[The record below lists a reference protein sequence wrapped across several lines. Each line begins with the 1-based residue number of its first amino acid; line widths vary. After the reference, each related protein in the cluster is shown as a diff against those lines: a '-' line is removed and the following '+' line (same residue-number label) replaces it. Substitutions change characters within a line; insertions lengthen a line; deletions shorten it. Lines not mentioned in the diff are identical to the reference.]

1 MTDQQKRSLLNR
13 LGHQQRIADRIWQRY
28 LWIDKCS
35 IGPGLKRAEGC
46 IPVALNQRILVVMV
60 DP

>member
-1 MTDQQKRSLLNR
+1 MTYQQQRSLLNR
-13 LGHQQRIADRIWQRY
+13 LCHQKRIADGVWQSR
-28 LWIDKCS
+28 LWIDKRS

-46 IPVALNQRILVVMV
+46 IPVALNQRILIVMV